1 MINFR
6 YHLVSIVA
14 VFLALGIGIIM
25 GTAVIDRAV
34 VDRLE
39 QQQSGLRS
47 DVEAVRSE
55 NEALRAQLG
64 DLRDLSARLAD
75 EGSQRLLTGTLP
87 QVPVLVI
94 GVRGGEVAG
103 LADFVTLLG
112 RAGASYRGTLWLT
125 DRFAVDD
132 EAEVRDLTEALGL
145 RDDATPAALRASAV
159 ARLGRA
165 LRPPGEPEV
174 LSALRAAGFL
184 DFDAPDG
191 APEDVVPLP
200 DPTTRVVLVGGPD
213 PDVPDRVLSLPL
225 VRNLTVPRDDR
236 VALATLVVAPRPGE
250 DVDAGEALVASVR
263 DDDELEARVSSVD
276 DVDEFAGRLA
286 AVLAL
291 ADLGAGRIGHFG
303 VGPGAQRLLPAPVE

>member
-39 QQQSGLRS
+39 RQQSSLRT

-55 NEALRAQLG
+55 NGALRAELG
-64 DLRDLSARLAD
+64 AMRDLSTRLAE

-87 QVPVLVI
+87 QVPVLVVA
-94 GVRGGEVAG
+94 VRGAEVGG
-103 LADFVTLLG
+103 LADLIDLLG

-132 EAEVRDLTEALGL
+132 DGDVRDLTEALGL
-145 RDDATPAALRASAV
+145 RDDATPAELRASAV

-165 LRPPGEPEV
+165 LRPPGEPEA
-174 LSALRAAGFL
+174 LGALRAAGFL
-184 DFDAPDG
+184 DFDPPEGSPD
-191 APEDVVPLP
+191 DVIPLP
-200 DPTTRVVLVGGPD
+200 DPTTRIVLAGGPE
-213 PDVPDRVLSLPL
+213 PDVPDRAVTLPL

-236 VALATLVVAPRPGE
+236 VALATLVVAPRPADG
-250 DVDAGEALVASVR
+250 VDNALVASVR
-263 DDDELEARVSSVD
+263 EDDELAARVSSVD
-276 DVDEFAGRLA
+276 HLDDFAGRLA

>member
-39 QQQSGLRS
+39 RQQSGLRS

-55 NEALRAQLG
+55 NEALQAELG
-64 DLRDLSARLAD
+64 ELRDASARLAD

-87 QVPVLVI
+87 QVPVLLV

-103 LADFVTLLG
+103 LTDFVALLG
-112 RAGASYRGTLWLT
+112 RAGAAYRGTLWLT

-132 EAEVRDLTEALGL
+132 EGEVRDLVEALDL
-145 RDDATPAALRASAV
+145 RDDTTPAALRASAV
-159 ARLGRA
+159 ARLARA

-174 LSALRAAGFL
+174 LEALRAAGFL
-184 DFDAPDG
+184 DLDAPDG
-191 APEDVVPLP
+191 ADDVLPLP

-213 PDVPDRVLSLPL
+213 PDVPDRALLLPL
-225 VRNLTVPRDDR
+225 ARNLTVPRDDR
-236 VALATLVVAPRPGE
+236 VALTTLAVAPRPGE
-250 DVDAGEALVASVR
+250 DVDADEGLVASVR
-263 DDDELEARVSSVD
+263 EDEALAARVSSVD
-276 DVDEFAGRLA
+276 DVDDFAGRLA